1 MQFLLSAISLIFFAS
16 TLSVSVQAAPIKN
29 RLHIR
34 DSLTGDGT
42 FYTVG
47 GSSCGGD
54 YSNDDLVAAISIEWM
69 GSGPKSSYCGKS
81 INVKS
86 EHGSVTLKIVDTCP
100 GCKRGD
106 VDMSRAAF
114 QKIAKLN
121 DGRIPISWSI

>member
-1 MQFLLSAISLIFFAS
+1 MLFAS
-16 TLSVSVQAAPIKN
+16 TLFMSVQAAPIKN
-29 RLHIR
+29 HLHIR

-42 FYTVG
+42 FYSVG

-54 YSNDDLVAAISIEWM
+54 YSNEDLVAAISIEWM
-69 GSGPKSSYCGKS
+69 GSGANGPYCGKS
-81 INVKS
+81 IDVKS

-114 QKIAKLN
+114 QKIAKLS
-121 DGRIPISWSI
+121 DGRVPISWSI